1 MPPEIVAK
9 KIRAR
14 TKANSP
20 QSTFMTLRPD
30 VERSPRSTLEDS
42 IFPRR
47 KGSKARHELMK
58 ALGTIDP
65 PAIPDGFQLQ
75 YDIAVKRQGELKA
88 RFREQL
94 VKAVPGWQRHE
105 ISRSQSPAM

>member
-1 MPPEIVAK
+1 MTYAK
-9 KIRAR
+9 
-14 TKANSP
+14 
-20 QSTFMTLRPD
+20 D
-30 VERSPRSTLEDS
+30 VERSPQSTLDQS

-65 PAIPDGFQLQ
+65 PALPDGFQLS
-75 YDIAVKRQGELKA
+75 YDIAVKRQGELKE
-88 RFREQL
+88 RFRRQL